1 MLLPLPVVPK
11 SSTPATSLENLGG
24 GQEEEGVARGR
35 WPGGQGAEPDAARA
49 VDAAG
54 HDGLDERPDV
64 LVLDGALAAKVA
76 VGEPGP
82 VGAEGHG
89 LVLQVTLPA
98 LRVEGWRRWE
108 EVEVAEVAGE
118 VVEGVVIRVV
128 EVEEGW

>member
-1 MLLPLPVVPK
+1 MEEGVVFDCRPHVGLPQVEEGVAFDRLPH
-11 SSTPATSLENLGG
+11 LGLP
-24 GQEEEGVARGR
+24 QEEEGVARGR

-108 EVEVAEVAGE
+108 EGQF
-118 VVEGVVIRVV
+118 
-128 EVEEGW
+128 